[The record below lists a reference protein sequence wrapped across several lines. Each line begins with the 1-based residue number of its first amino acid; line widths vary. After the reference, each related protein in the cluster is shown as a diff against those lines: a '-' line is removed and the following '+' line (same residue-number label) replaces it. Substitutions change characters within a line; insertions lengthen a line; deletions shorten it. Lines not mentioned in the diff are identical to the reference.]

1 MNQAADSE
9 GVDSC
14 GDALI
19 DLLESIERLLKHLDI
34 STQVPRTPAMDET
47 VVRMMMEL
55 LSILALLTKE
65 LKQGRSSKLV
75 HADVLHQL
83 NAMQRHSYY

>member
-1 MNQAADSE
+1 MDQAAE

-14 GDALI
+14 GAALI
-19 DLLESIERLLKHLDI
+19 DFLESIERLLKHLDI

-47 VVRMMMEL
+47 VVRIMMEL

-65 LKQGRSSKLV
+65 LKQGRSSKSV
-75 HADVLHQL
+75 HADVSHRL
-83 NAMQRHSYY
+83 NAIQRDLYY